1 VPPHPSD
8 LSRFAI
14 LLDVDGTLLDIAPTP
29 QAVYVPETLRQTL
42 AMLRARVGGALALV
56 SGRLISDLDTLFT
69 PLRLPAVGGHGA
81 ELRPLAEG
89 DAIEKRAVLLDPA
102 FREDLA
108 NIAAR
113 HSGVIVEDK
122 GYSIALHYRTAPKQG
137 IGLIHDVKHACIA
150 WHDRSIEM
158 LTGKAVIEIKPAGF
172 NKGTGV
178 RELMSHAPFK
188 DRMPIFVGD
197 DKTDEDAFAVI
208 PEYGGIAVSVGRR
221 IPGIDEHF
229 NSPSDVRAWL
239 ERLSV
244 EAVVS

>member
-1 VPPHPSD
+1 MPLNPRD

-29 QAVYVPETLRQTL
+29 QAVYVPETLRQSL
-42 AMLRARVGGALALV
+42 AMLRGRVGGALALV
-56 SGRLISDLDTLFT
+56 SGRPIADLDSLFT

-81 ELRPLAEG
+81 EFRPLAEG
-89 DAIEKRAVLLDPA
+89 GAVEKRAVMLDPA

-122 GYSIALHYRTAPKQG
+122 GYSIALHYRTVPKQG
-137 IGLIHDVKHACIA
+137 ISLIHDVKHACIA

-172 NKGTGV
+172 DKGTGV

-188 DRMPIFVGD
+188 GRMPIFVGD

-208 PEYGGIAVSVGRR
+208 PDYGGIAVSVGRR

-229 NSPSDVRAWL
+229 NSPTDVRAWL
-239 ERLSV
+239 ERLSID
-244 EAVVS
+244 AVVS